1 MNRSGAC
8 GQHDVVNG
16 VADGLSDADVLAR
29 SLAQPDEFAAIF
41 DRHFVIIYRYVARR
55 IGPDDAEDIAGEAF
69 RIAFERRHAFD
80 SSWSSARPWLYGI
93 ATNVM
98 RGRSRSE
105 SRRVR
110 AVQRATVAAAVT
122 HADDDFERAADRLDA
137 DDQMERVGHAIA
149 QLADGDRDALLLF
162 AVEGLSYGDVAHALS
177 IPVGTVRSRINRA
190 RTQVRE
196 LLNHAGQLHPDR
208 HHTEGDHDG

>member
-1 MNRSGAC
+1 M
-8 GQHDVVNG
+8 NG
-16 VADGLSDADVLAR
+16 VADDRSDADVLAS

-41 DRHFVIIYRYVARR
+41 DRHFVTIYRYVARR

-69 RIAFERRHAFD
+69 RIAFERRQAFD
-80 SSWSSARPWLYGI
+80 STWSSARPWLYGI

-105 SRRVR
+105 WRRAR

-196 LLNHAGQLHPDR
+196 LLNPAGQQHPDR